1 MVSLNIKCSTGT
13 KLTITAELDKT
24 VSELKAQLQADVG
37 VPPEQMRLIY
47 AGRVLKDPQTL
58 ASYNIEDGH
67 TVHLVQ
73 GAAAPAASVT
83 SPPAQQSGPTATPP
97 GISGLASAMAGGGG
111 SMNMQQQMMQDPE
124 MMREMMNS
132 PMMQSLMSNPELMR
146 TIIQSNPQMQAII
159 EQNPEIGHVLND
171 PAVLRQTLE
180 VARSPELMREMMRTT
195 DRAMSNIESHPEGF
209 NMLRRMYHNVQE
221 PLMDAATGGR
231 NTSEALQ
238 ETAAPAPD
246 PDNPF
251 AELFVV
257 GAIPCVAPSNLL
269 PFEGHR
275 VGYIYGMKWNAFSTC
290 IRGAET
296 RACVHPQ
303 DTHVCTFT
311 RHACRELLRLHT
323 NAPCARRACADTMPA
338 RCNSRR
344 AITTAL
350 ALARDPLI
358 LVCVAWPAYVSCG
371 WCGG

>member
-1 MVSLNIKCSTGT
+1 MAMVGLNIKCSTGAKFLVT
-13 KLTITAELDKT
+13 VELDKT
-24 VSELKAQLQADVG
+24 VAELKAQLQPEVG

-58 ASYNIEDGH
+58 ASYSIADGQ

-83 SPPAQQSGPTATPP
+83 SPASQPAGGTAGGIGGLAQQ
-97 GISGLASAMAGGGG
+97 MAVGGG

-146 TIIQSNPQMQAII
+146 TMIQSNPQMQAII

-171 PAVLRQTLE
+171 PATLRQTLE

-221 PLMDAATGGR
+221 PLMDAASGGR

-238 ETAAPAPD
+238 ETVASAPD
-246 PDNPF
+246 PNNPF

-257 GAIPCVAPSNLL
+257 
-269 PFEGHR
+269 
-275 VGYIYGMKWNAFSTC
+275 
-290 IRGAET
+290 
-296 RACVHPQ
+296 
-303 DTHVCTFT
+303 
-311 RHACRELLRLHT
+311 
-323 NAPCARRACADTMPA
+323 CARYYSDFALMSKMPA
-338 RCNSRR
+338 IACLHVHNLG
-344 AITTAL
+344 AL
-350 ALARDPLI
+350 LGGSSCWRFI
-358 LVCVAWPAYVSCG
+358 LRFSWYSC
-371 WCGG
+371 

>member
-1 MVSLNIKCSTGT
+1 MASLNIKCSTGT
-13 KLTITAELDKT
+13 KLTVTAELDKT
-24 VSELKAQLQADVG
+24 VGELKAQLQAEVG

-58 ASYNIEDGH
+58 ASYNIADGH

-83 SPPAQQSGPTATPP
+83 SPPSQPGGQTSPPP
-97 GISGLASAMAGGGG
+97 GISGLAASMAGGGG

-171 PAVLRQTLE
+171 PSVLRQTLE

-221 PLMDAATGGR
+221 PLMDAASGGR

-238 ETAAPAPD
+238 ETAAPTPD

-251 AELFVV
+251 AELFMVGVRVFPCLVLCPVQQQDNDIGARLPMCSFLMCCVCVLWYVV
-257 GAIPCVAPSNLL
+257 LVVHYS
-269 PFEGHR
+269 HR
-275 VGYIYGMKWNAFSTC
+275 RRRRQGGVPHQQLT
-290 IRGAET
+290 RG
-296 RACVHPQ
+296 R
-303 DTHVCTFT
+303 
-311 RHACRELLRLHT
+311 LLRLLPRVHHHRRQ
-323 NAPCARRACADTMPA
+323 ARAQRLWAA
-338 RCNSRR
+338 SV
-344 AITTAL
+344 L
-350 ALARDPLI
+350 G
-358 LVCVAWPAYVSCG
+358 AWGV
-371 WCGG
+371 

>member
-1 MVSLNIKCSTGT
+1 V
-13 KLTITAELDKT
+13 TAELTKT
-24 VSELKAQLQADVG
+24 VGELKSQLEADVG

-47 AGRVLKDPQTL
+47 AGRVLKDQQTL

-73 GAAAPAASVT
+73 GAAAPAASIT
-83 SPPAQQSGPTATPP
+83 SPAQSGSSTASP
-97 GISGLASAMAGGGG
+97 GGGLAALAGSMAGGGG
-111 SMNMQQQMMQDPE
+111 SVNPQMAMMQDPE

-159 EQNPEIGHVLND
+159 EQNPEIGHVLNN

-221 PLMDAATGGR
+221 PLMDAASGAR

-238 ETAAPAPD
+238 ETPAPACD
-246 PDNPF
+246 PNNPF

-257 GAIPCVAPSNLL
+257 RAPMPKL
-269 PFEGHR
+269 P
-275 VGYIYGMKWNAFSTC
+275 
-290 IRGAET
+290 
-296 RACVHPQ
+296 
-303 DTHVCTFT
+303 
-311 RHACRELLRLHT
+311 
-323 NAPCARRACADTMPA
+323 
-338 RCNSRR
+338 
-344 AITTAL
+344 
-350 ALARDPLI
+350 
-358 LVCVAWPAYVSCG
+358 
-371 WCGG
+371 